1 MKEGG
6 RGSFPLF
13 GITGT
18 LALWFSLTQIKG
30 ALVSSPVPITP
41 PGSGRASAGSGCR
54 GRAAA
59 GLGRADH
66 IALPQRTSPLPWPRA
81 KESLGF
87 PQVLPPAS
95 YPPALF
101 SFASNRHS
109 HESADYLRGRPSSA

>member
-1 MKEGG
+1 MKGWGE
-6 RGSFPLF
+6 SFPLF

-66 IALPQRTSPLPWPRA
+66 FALPQRTSPLPWPRT
-81 KESLGF
+81 KESLRF
-87 PQVLPPAS
+87 PQVLPPL
-95 YPPALF
+95 PPLF
-101 SFASNRHS
+101 PFASNRPS